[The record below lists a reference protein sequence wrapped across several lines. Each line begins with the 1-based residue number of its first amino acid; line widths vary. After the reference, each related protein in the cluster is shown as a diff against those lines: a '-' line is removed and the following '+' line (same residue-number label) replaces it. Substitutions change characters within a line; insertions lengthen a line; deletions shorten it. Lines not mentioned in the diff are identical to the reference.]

1 MNDTLS
7 TTPGPAP
14 ATWTRRALVG
24 GAVLVAGAAAAGAW
38 RAIDTGMVLQGDEAF
53 HPWQAW
59 RASASGD
66 PLSLVAAAVLAS
78 NPHNTQP
85 WSFRVSA
92 TRIDVRA
99 DAARGL
105 GAFDPFGREMWH
117 GLGAAIANIEIAA
130 PARGFEVATE
140 LVPDPI
146 DAALAARIHLRARPD
161 QASALASVID
171 QRRTNRA
178 AYDPGSAIP
187 TVLQEAIGV
196 LDDDAVRT
204 RWLPAVSTEGRL
216 FARDT
221 VEATRQ
227 INADAEMVEAGHR
240 WFRANPRQVAMHRD
254 GVSTPTAGISP
265 LVATLSPLAPPV
277 DGAEAGHYWLR
288 STQMQLASAPMYGL
302 LLVRDLD
309 DRRLQLLAG
318 ARWQRM
324 HLLMTQAGLAGH
336 PMNQLVEIV
345 DRDRQLRRPSPTA
358 QSLAVM
364 AGDAAWKPT
373 FAFRT
378 GFATREVPH
387 SARRPVAAV
396 VTT

>member
-1 MNDTLS
+1 MNETSAPTRPAS
-7 TTPGPAP
+7 TR
-14 ATWTRRALVG
+14 WTRRALLG
-24 GAVLVAGAAAAGAW
+24 GAVLVAGTAAAGTW
-38 RAIDTGMVLQGDEAF
+38 RAIGTGMVLQGDEAF

-59 RASASGD
+59 RESATGD

-85 WSFRVSA
+85 WSFRVWAS
-92 TRIDVRA
+92 RIEVRA

-130 PARGFEVATE
+130 PARGFEVDTE
-140 LVPDPI
+140 LVPDRA
-146 DAALAARIHLRARPD
+146 DATLAARIHLRARPD
-161 QASALASVID
+161 RPSALAALID

-178 AYDPGSAIP
+178 GYDPRSAVP
-187 TVLQEAIGV
+187 TTLLEAISA
-196 LDDDAVRT
+196 LDDGDVRI
-204 RWLPAVSTEGRL
+204 RWLPAASSEGRS
-216 FARDT
+216 FAHET

-265 LVATLSPLAPPV
+265 LLATLSPLMPPV
-277 DGAEAGHYWLR
+277 DGAEAGRYWLR
-288 STQMQLASAPMYGL
+288 STQMQLASAPMYAL

-318 ARWQRM
+318 ARWQRI
-324 HLLMTQAGLAGH
+324 HLLLTQGGLAAH

-358 QSLAVM
+358 QSLARM

-373 FAFRT
+373 FAFRS
-378 GFATREVPH
+378 GFATREVPQ
-387 SARRPVAAV
+387 SARRPVASV
-396 VTT
+396 ITT